1 MIVYQC
7 EDSLEG
13 IFTAIYNAYE
23 EKRNHADTRITVQEE
38 LLLFAEYVPVV
49 NDVGKAMKV
58 INTLK
63 RQFGEEDYWHICQAL
78 ASVDTEKAQAV
89 YQTIVLGLANKVRC
103 GHLLDNL
110 ANDAVHRVF
119 TLARTTNNEF
129 LHLRGFVRFQ
139 ELSTGI
145 LYSRITPKNDVLTSL
160 MPHFADRFPQ
170 ENFLLHDENR
180 GLFGIHPAGKEWY
193 VVRNNNLMDENVFNQ
208 LSEAEENYQRLFQ
221 YFCQTIAIK
230 ERKNLDLQRNMLP
243 LRFRENMVE
252 F

>member
-23 EKRNHADTRITVQEE
+23 ERRDHADTRISVQEE
-38 LLLFAEYVPVV
+38 YLLFAEYVPVIT
-49 NDVGKAMKV
+49 DVDKALKV
-58 INTLK
+58 INTIK
-63 RQFGEEDYWHICQAL
+63 RQFGEDNYWQICQAL
-78 ASVDTEKAQAV
+78 ASEDSEKAQAV
-89 YQTIVLGLANKVRC
+89 YQTIVMGLANKVKG

-110 ANDAVHRVF
+110 ANDAVHKVF
-119 TLARTTNNEF
+119 TLARATNNEF

-139 ELSTGI
+139 ELKNEI
-145 LYSRITPKNDVLTSL
+145 LYAKITPKNDVLSSL

-170 ENFLLHDENR
+170 ENFMLHDENR
-180 GLFGIHPAGKEWY
+180 GVFGIHPAGKEWY
-193 VVRNNNLMDENVFNQ
+193 VVRNADFEDVNIFHQ
-208 LSEAEENYQRLFQ
+208 LSEEEENYQRLFQ

-243 LRFRENMVE
+243 FRFRENMVE